1 MSEMIERV
9 AKAIYEK
16 RNGAGCVW
24 WVRLPNSHKD
34 PYRADARAAIGAMKE
49 PTDAMMQ
56 ALHEAMFV
64 DKYDATDQPMLG
76 AGIEAFID
84 AALNEEG

>member
-9 AKAIYEK
+9 ARAIYK
-16 RNGAGCVW
+16 VDGDKGW
-24 WVRLPNSHKD
+24 HLHSKFYLD
-34 PYRADARAAIGAMKE
+34 SARAAIEAMKE

-84 AALNEEG
+84 AALSEEG